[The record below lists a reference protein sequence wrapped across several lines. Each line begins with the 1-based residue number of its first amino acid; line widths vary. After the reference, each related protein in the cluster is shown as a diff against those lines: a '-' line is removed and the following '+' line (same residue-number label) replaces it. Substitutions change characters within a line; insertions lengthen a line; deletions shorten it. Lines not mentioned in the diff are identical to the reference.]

1 MEKLYTK
8 YFTSC
13 KGVFQGGGCKAI
25 AYIGAYKKAYERGV
39 FFSELAGTS
48 AGSIIAS
55 LIAAGAKPNYLEKIV
70 NEINFSDFIKDFK
83 KPNAIVKWCM
93 KALSPKKVHRYC
105 DFFSIQEFIH
115 NYGIFDSRSI
125 EIFVENHLKKLTG
138 LEKTVTFKDL
148 IPDLHIVCA
157 DLERHTV
164 KVWNK
169 NNTPSESV
177 AKAVRCSCS
186 IPFFFQP
193 VDNKY
198 VDGGILSN
206 LPSFIFTNEPHYNRI
221 LNFKLENDDSYSNIL
236 SCSDFIISLIDT
248 IVEGASGIQQSLGV
262 KSFNV
267 SIKIKNINSTDF
279 NKVNK
284 DIIQD
289 LIQRGEKAMDD
300 FLDDELT
307 FISENHHMTRILVNK
322 EQMRS
327 LVSYISLEKQKEI
340 YVSCENTHWCWELF
354 LSLVRWIN
362 FGTKVTVFTSPI
374 TSINSEYLEEEKAR
388 RRMLRAMK
396 VRLIDSNPILVN
408 GYFFEEKKDIWKAIV
423 FKEDIDKMFT
433 ANYFNGK
440 IDSVLIKELMLKL
453 KEKISL
459 LTFPKSKMI
468 TIKSVNQSEIIELL
482 KSEPIYERANLR
494 FETVKLD
501 ELYFMNPY
509 IRALKYKQIDEI
521 YELYNEAKIPPFTS
535 AALYFDQKKSLI
547 GPPVAEKHND
557 KLYLI
562 EGNTRCVYA
571 YKHGIDR
578 LQILVVYDVETPI
591 PCDTEKTYKISDILI
606 SDKKVRGE
614 GRYVDFDYSG
624 YRHIEKS
631 IRPYE
636 TYMKEV

>member
-562 EGNTRCVYA
+562 EA
-571 YKHGIDR
+571 
-578 LQILVVYDVETPI
+578 LI
-591 PCDTEKTYKISDILI
+591 PQHFDLTLFIS
-606 SDKKVRGE
+606 S
-614 GRYVDFDYSG
+614 
-624 YRHIEKS
+624 
-631 IRPYE
+631 
-636 TYMKEV
+636 

>member
-578 LQILVVYDVETPI
+578 LQILVVYEVKVDML
-591 PCDTEKTYKISDILI
+591 ILI
-606 SDKKVRGE
+606 ILVIG
-614 GRYVDFDYSG
+614 
-624 YRHIEKS
+624 I
-631 IRPYE
+631 
-636 TYMKEV
+636 